1 MISSNKINN
10 ICPLLTDSFM
20 NTEIDDGI
28 ITTYSSFLKKSRK
41 QLGQFESFILK
52 LHDSKIRSIL
62 RNQDDLDIALLDMSL
77 SEKTYEIENRFTSGV
92 GNIDFPS
99 ILRFKKV
106 ISARSYKVTE

>member
-1 MISSNKINN
+1 
-10 ICPLLTDSFM
+10 M

>member
-1 MISSNKINN
+1 
-10 ICPLLTDSFM
+10 M

-62 RNQDDLDIALLDMSL
+62 RNQDDLDIALLDIALLDMSL